1 MDEAVFSYTTLTDSA
16 RRGEERSIERAKP
29 EMRILP
35 SQDSD
40 LMAGGSGSPDPWG
53 GDDALALG
61 PDDSA
66 EKLD

>member
-1 MDEAVFSYTTLTDSA
+1 MPETYNKRQRQDVRTRKLAAREA
-16 RRGEERSIERAKP
+16 RRVARKARKDQGP
-29 EMRILP
+29 
-35 SQDSD
+35 
-40 LMAGGSGSPDPWG
+40 G